1 MACTLYGPGEHGR
14 RRRLIHRRLLLC
26 HTRRGPRKRGPH
38 TASQATPRVCVRP
51 IMHTVASHD
60 FEISSA
66 YRHLDISSDALPGGA
81 APSDAS
87 AGGVRA
93 VGRLCA
99 GVPVY
104 TQVCWRIKGS
114 DLELSETSLL
124 PGVEL
129 RDAALRVSFPSGL
142 LPAVGVAQ
150 LNNDALLILFAMHA
164 PPPGGIFVCVLHF
177 ELPPDRGLVRGAVA
191 LHDSWFARDPTF
203 LVSRREKTYIEP
215 VGKSL
220 GAARTGAFDEHAPV
234 HVGERMWRT
243 SLLLAGEAAH
253 ALQVTLLLDFD
264 RLSID
269 SDEDPVCATWMHM
282 HALPPLV
289 KPLTPRLSPH
299 ASPPTPLTPRLS
311 PHASHP
317 TPLTPRLLPVAVAHR
332 REACR
337 KAGEQPELDFRLG
350 GWQDRA
356 R

>member
-1 MACTLYGPGEHGR
+1 M
-14 RRRLIHRRLLLC
+14 
-26 HTRRGPRKRGPH
+26 
-38 TASQATPRVCVRP
+38 
-51 IMHTVASHD
+51 
-60 FEISSA
+60 
-66 YRHLDISSDALPGGA
+66 
-81 APSDAS
+81 
-87 AGGVRA
+87 
-93 VGRLCA
+93 
-99 GVPVY
+99 Y
-104 TQVCWRIKGS
+104 TQVCWRIARS
-114 DLELSETSLL
+114 NLELSETSLL

-177 ELPPDRGLVRGAVA
+177 ELPPDRGLVRGAVT

-220 GAARTGAFDEHAPV
+220 GAARTGAFDDLVER
-234 HVGERMWRT
+234 VGERMWRT
-243 SLLLAGEAAH
+243 SMLLAGEAAH
-253 ALQVTLLLDFD
+253 AIQVTLLLDFD

-269 SDEDPVCATWMHM
+269 SEEDPVCAAWTHM
-282 HALPPLV
+282 HALSRSSSISPQASHP

-299 ASPPTPLTPRLS
+299 D
-311 PHASHP
+311 SH
-317 TPLTPRLLPVAVAHR
+317 PRLLPVAAAHR

-337 KAGEQPELDFRLG
+337 KAAHLDFRLG
-350 GWQDRA
+350 GWQDWA

>member
-1 MACTLYGPGEHGR
+1 MAYILNGPGEWKAAASFTGEDHLGSEED
-14 RRRLIHRRLLLC
+14 HS
-26 HTRRGPRKRGPH
+26 
-38 TASQATPRVCVRP
+38 ASQATPRVCVRP

-99 GVPVY
+99 GVHVY

-129 RDAALRVSFPSGL
+129 RGEKLRVSFPSGL

-150 LNNDALLILFAMHA
+150 LNNDALLILFAMHG
-164 PPPGGIFVCVLHF
+164 PPPEHGIFVCVLHF

-203 LVSRREKTYIEP
+203 LVSRRETYIEP

-299 ASPPTPLTPRLS
+299 ASHPTPLPPRLS